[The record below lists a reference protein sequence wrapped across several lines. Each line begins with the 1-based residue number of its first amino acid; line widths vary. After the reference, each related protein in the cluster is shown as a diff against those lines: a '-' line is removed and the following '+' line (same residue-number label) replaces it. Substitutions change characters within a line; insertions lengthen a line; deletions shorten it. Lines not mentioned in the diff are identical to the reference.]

1 MKTIVVKVEK
11 KTQLMPKYNPYQG
24 GNGVHTSDKY
34 KGRKSKVGQKI
45 KNELRG
51 YY

>member
-1 MKTIVVKVEK
+1 MEKITILVEK
-11 KTQLMPKYNPYQG
+11 KTLVPKYNPYQT

-34 KGRKSKVGQKI
+34 KGRKSKVGQKL
-45 KNELRG
+45 KNEMRK